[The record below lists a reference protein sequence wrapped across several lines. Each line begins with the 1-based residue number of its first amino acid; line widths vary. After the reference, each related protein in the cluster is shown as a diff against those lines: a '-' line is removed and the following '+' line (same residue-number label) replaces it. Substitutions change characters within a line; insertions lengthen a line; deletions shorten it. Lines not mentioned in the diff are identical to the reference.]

1 MKFLNKIFKKKE
13 INEEESEY
21 NTFVVKES
29 SRIEEQLTDNT
40 EIKKPEKEENIDAFN
55 MSPSEKT
62 EVEVLD
68 LNLHKTQKFCPEC
81 RTPNDIL
88 NKYCISCGYNF
99 K

>member
-40 EIKKPEKEENIDAFN
+40 EIKKLEKNI
-55 MSPSEKT
+55 
-62 EVEVLD
+62 
-68 LNLHKTQKFCPEC
+68 
-81 RTPNDIL
+81 
-88 NKYCISCGYNF
+88 
-99 K
+99 

>member
-13 INEEESEY
+13 IIEEESDTVIVPDLMVLKSDEH
-21 NTFVVKES
+21 
-29 SRIEEQLTDNT
+29 IDNA
-40 EIKKPEKEENIDAFN
+40 EITKPEKTDNIDAFN
-55 MSPSEKT
+55 MLPNEKT
-62 EVEVLD
+62 SVEVLD

-88 NKYCISCGYNF
+88 NKYCISCGYTF